1 MGPQGVT
8 YVDPADDAEKVAL
21 TANRSRP
28 GQLPPA
34 TRRCYGR
41 GAAIDLGETFAETVQ
56 GETSSNVTAN
66 ISSDRPA
73 STELACPIILDC
85 EVAIAIALLRRLRGQ
100 SGVANRSFIDTPI
113 GSMPLL
119 PQLTNR
125 KETNLFRATDGNH
138 SQAAR

>member
-1 MGPQGVT
+1 MVGPGAYAPGAQLSVVKGDPTKEGRYVVRLKYRRDSTEETVLQLHGMGPQGVT

-41 GAAIDLGETFAETVQ
+41 GAAIDLGETFAGTVQ
-56 GETSSNVTAN
+56 GETSSNVAAN

-85 EVAIAIALLRRLRGQ
+85 EVAIAIALL
-100 SGVANRSFIDTPI
+100 
-113 GSMPLL
+113 
-119 PQLTNR
+119 
-125 KETNLFRATDGNH
+125 
-138 SQAAR
+138 